1 MGARRP
7 VPTGKRE
14 RPLSVRSADRRQ
26 LPGDDDDAPISVI
39 RASVIEPLGSIP
51 KPASPTRRWRGNN
64 RAYGRLGSH
73 DAVLA
78 SVARFFAAVR
88 CALWG
93 VGGPVAVP
101 AVAAAGARAAAR
113 GDRHRASRRDC
124 YPTCRRSDGGLAR
137 RPARRGKTSV
147 GRLRRI
153 RRHRCTWLLAGSW
166 LLAVAYGDPVA
177 SIGASTPCPAWGYA
191 GSGRR

>member
-1 MGARRP
+1 MTPFLPALLGYLLLFAALYAGFGVQSPYLPSLLQAHGLRP
-7 VPTGKRE
+7 EAIG
-14 RPLSVRSADRRQ
+14 
-26 LPGDDDDAPISVI
+26 I
-39 RASVIEPLGSIP
+39 
-51 KPASPTRRWRGNN
+51 
-64 RAYGRLGSH
+64 
-73 DAVLA
+73 VLA
-78 SVARFFAAVR
+78 
-88 CALWG
+88 
-93 VGGPVAVP
+93 
-101 AVAAAGARAAAR
+101 AGT
-113 GDRHRASRRDC
+113 C

-191 GSGRR
+191 GSGRRHAARAREPIRR